1 MSSNLETLADR
12 VASRNGIPTDI
23 FRNLISRESS
33 WNPSATGKAGEIG
46 LVQIK
51 PSSAMEVGIADIYS
65 PPSNLEAGARYLTAQ
80 FQRFG
85 NWRDALSAYNA
96 GASNIQAGR
105 GYADA
110 ILGDATPVAA
120 EEGFGGTVK
129 RIWDWSP
136 LSVIPKIFTF
146 GGSAATGVPVDESGM
161 IDGSEGR
168 SFLASSGFGRYVPV
182 AVLALVAIL
191 LIVAGGWTTVTQSAR
206 GARKFAG
213 A

>member
-1 MSSNLETLADR
+1 
-12 VASRNGIPTDI
+12 
-23 FRNLISRESS
+23 
-33 WNPSATGKAGEIG
+33 
-46 LVQIK
+46 
-51 PSSAMEVGIADIYS
+51 MEVGIADIYS
-65 PPSNLEAGARYLTAQ
+65 PPSNLEAGARYLAAQ

-96 GASNIQAGR
+96 GASNMQAGR

-110 ILGDATPVAA
+110 ILGSATPVAA
-120 EEGFGGTVK
+120 EEGFAGTVK

-136 LSVIPKIFTF
+136 LSVIPRIFTF
-146 GGSAATGVPVDESGM
+146 GMNQATGVQVNPDGLGVDRE
-161 IDGSEGR
+161 DYLE
-168 SFLASSGFGRYVPV
+168 FLKKNNKLPTVG
-182 AVLALVAIL
+182 VLALIGIAIL

>member
-1 MSSNLETLADR
+1 
-12 VASRNGIPTDI
+12 
-23 FRNLISRESS
+23 
-33 WNPSATGKAGEIG
+33 
-46 LVQIK
+46 
-51 PSSAMEVGIADIYS
+51 MEVGIADIYS